1 MRVLRADTR
10 VERREGVVEVVLY
23 IDGAAMGNP
32 GPAGV
37 GFVVR
42 RGEEVLHEEGRYVG
56 EMTNNMA
63 EYRAL
68 IAGLEE
74 VLKLGAERVRVYSDS
89 QLVVYQM
96 QGRYGVKSPKLAL
109 LHERA
114 KELAGRFSQFE
125 IFCVDRSQIREADR
139 LAHRALLLHQA
150 KLSIQGERG
159 AGRMAAPADAGE
171 ESPGSTGQDAG

>member
-1 MRVLRADTR
+1 
-10 VERREGVVEVVLY
+10 VEVVLY

-32 GPAGV
+32 GPAGIGLV
-37 GFVVR
+37 IRQGDR
-42 RGEEVLHEEGRYVG
+42 VLYEGGQYIG

-74 VLKLGAERVRVYSDS
+74 AIKLGADKVRVYSDS

-96 QGRYGVKSPKLAL
+96 QGRYGVKSPHLAL

-114 KELAGRFSQFE
+114 KELAEKFSHFD
-125 IFCVDRSQIREADR
+125 IFCVDRSQIRDADR
-139 LAHRALLLHQA
+139 LAHRAVLLHRA
-150 KLSIQGERG
+150 KVGIEGNSGE
-159 AGRMAAPADAGE
+159 AGRMAASAGADE

>member
-1 MRVLRADTR
+1 
-10 VERREGVVEVVLY
+10 VEVVLY

-37 GFVVR
+37 GLVVR
-42 RGEEVLHEEGRYVG
+42 QGNRVLYEDGRYIG

-68 IAGLEE
+68 IAGLKEA
-74 VLKLGAERVRVYSDS
+74 LKLGADKVRVYSDS

-96 QGRYGVKSPKLAL
+96 QGRYGVKSPHLAPL
-109 LHERA
+109 YECAR
-114 KELAGRFSQFE
+114 ELAGRFAHFD

-139 LAHRALLLHQA
+139 LAHRAVLLYRA
-150 KLSIQGERG
+150 KVGIESDSGE
-159 AGRMAAPADAGE
+159 AGRMAASACAGE